1 MFCFWG
7 VVVDRGLDGS
17 FIRSKKS
24 FPPPS
29 PEALSDP
36 SGAKRALFG
45 ENPKIYAERS
55 FEVWEGFRRLYFA
68 GSPATLTSPPFA
80 AAGNKRTPGGFT
92 LGMEKGLGGLLPSHV
107 QSHRGLEKT
116 H

>member
-1 MFCFWG
+1 MG
-7 VVVDRGLDGS
+7 ALHGPKNPS
-17 FIRSKKS
+17 
-24 FPPPS
+24 PPS
-29 PEALSDP
+29 SEALSDP

-45 ENPKIYAERS
+45 ERENRENPKICAERS